1 MILEFIIMTS
11 IRDKIHVN
19 IPFTMLFESH
29 LDLFIQH
36 RLNPEIG
43 FDAMALDS
51 YSHSDV
57 EFVADQLH
65 KHGLSVTV
73 HAPFMDLSSGSPD
86 PMIRDVCRKRFDQML
101 QFAFLLKPKS
111 IVFHSGFDEK
121 RYWHIKDDWIEKS
134 LDIWLDLIA
143 SAANKNVLLMLENV
157 FEHSPHDIRNFL
169 EKIRSDKI
177 GFCLDT
183 GHQQV
188 FSSISL
194 EGWVD
199 TLGPYIG
206 QLHLHDNNGKKDEHL
221 AMGKGIIN
229 FRMLFEKLRSLKQE
243 PPIITL
249 EPHKEEDLW
258 PSLDYLERIWPW

>member
-19 IPFTMLFESH
+19 IPFTMLFESY
-29 LDLFIQH
+29 LDLFIQY

-65 KHGLSVTV
+65 KNGLSVTV

-86 PMIRDVCRKRFDQML
+86 PMIRDVCRKRFDQTL
-101 QFAFLLKPKS
+101 QFAFLVKPKS

-199 TLGPYIG
+199 TLGPCIG
-206 QLHLHDNNGKKDEHL
+206 QLHLHDNNGEKDEHL